1 MASKIPIPILTEEK
15 NYERYKLELTCWLK
29 LGEVAKS
36 KQGVA
41 VALSLPEKH
50 SSKIKD
56 KVFNE
61 MTIEQLSEE
70 EDAET
75 QTRAGI
81 DQLIDLLDKHLRKDD
96 LSDVFDK
103 YLDFEK
109 YYRTIES
116 VQEFTAE
123 FDNKYRKL
131 LKHDIVIPQTIL
143 AFKLLIQANITPE
156 EQMLVK
162 SGINYTMKDTMY
174 DQCIISM
181 KKFKG
186 DNSTTCQNTAIK
198 VEPAFTTSS
207 SNYQGQR
214 GFRNSRGRY
223 YQNRGTQRL
232 PGLKRGEQFG
242 TFERGT
248 HTRKV
253 NPTGANGRLLLCS
266 ACGSYRHLLKD
277 CPDSYENRKGD
288 QAYET
293 YAEEDCYNVML
304 DKTGEMLV
312 FTTEA
317 MNCAVLDSA
326 CSSTVCGKDWL
337 DSYMSSLTEQQKR
350 EVKVKESNKIF
361 KFGGGTRLSSDG
373 QYSIPVQLAGHK
385 LMLVTDVVRSDI
397 PLLLSKSAM
406 KSAKMHINLEDDTA
420 EVMGH
425 KISLNCT
432 SSGHYCI
439 PILQEE
445 IPVNQV
451 SLAELTDKERQKTLL
466 KLHLQFGHA
475 SADKMIELLKDA
487 KIWNNDYS
495 PMMNTI
501 VTKCEICQRF
511 RKTPPKSAV
520 AIPMAKNFNEV
531 VSLDLKNWEDG
542 YILHI
547 IDMWSRYSASIFI
560 KNKHPQSVIDQL
572 MKRWI
577 STFGTMG
584 AIFTDNGGEFSN
596 EEVRE
601 IASILGVKLFTTAG
615 YSPHQNGLNERIHGV
630 IDLILHKL
638 KVQYPNTDINVL
650 TGWANMAKNSI
661 HNHHGFSSHQLVF
674 GTNPNL
680 PNILTASPPSLEGT
694 TMSQIFAKHLNALHS
709 AREEFIKSEAD
720 ERLRRALRHKIS
732 NTEQN
737 FQNGEYVYY
746 KRDGKPMWLGPAKV
760 VAQDGKVVFI
770 RHGGNIMRMT
780 PNRLLKTTNSK
791 GEIQEQNKSTES
803 EKNGPQI
810 ISELESTDNSES
822 DEISIQEQ
830 TNERENEIVSDE
842 ENGTSENPIQE
853 MTDKEGC
860 CQNNPSSSKEIKT
873 ITKKNTNI
881 QEQTDFVPRR
891 SLRVLNKEMDWDV
904 RDTFV
909 VQVPKSQHGHEDC
922 MNAKNEELQKLKEF
936 NVYSEEEFHGQ
947 KCISTRWV
955 VVKKGD
961 KYKARLVARGFQE
974 DQSEEIRVDSPTI
987 GKAAVRI
994 CFAIAASKHW
1004 SLESTD
1010 IKSAFLQSDNVERE
1024 IYLIP
1029 PTEAC
1034 TPGKVWKLNKCLYG
1048 LGDASRQF
1056 YISLASELQRL
1067 GCIQSTVD
1075 HTVYFK
1081 EDSGTLKG
1089 MILTHVDDFIHCGD
1103 SDFKET
1109 VINPLAKRFV
1119 VGDRS
1124 ETNFK
1129 YIGLSINQNE
1139 KFEVC
1144 MHQNQYAKTIQQP
1157 LISKDKNIELSSEEH
1172 TQFRAIVGALQWL
1185 ISGSRPDLAFDTL
1198 LHSCKLKKAFKEDL
1212 SQCNKTVKRAKE
1224 NIEVIFPDLRSFSEW
1239 RLVVFSDASF
1249 ANLPDKISS
1258 CFAYIVLLVGAEG
1271 RCCPVSWKANKIKR
1285 VCRSTLAAE
1294 TMALV
1299 EGLEECLYL
1308 KHLLCEIKVFNDKN
1322 PIIAYTDNLGLK
1334 DALYSTKLVDDKQTR
1349 IDIAAIQ
1356 EMLKLSKV
1364 KQVNWVS
1371 TGKQLANA
1379 LTKRGASTEFLL
1391 DVIQS
1396 GRIQL
1401 Q

>member
-15 NYERYKLELTCWLK
+15 SYERYKFELDCWLK
-29 LGEVAKS
+29 LGELAKS

-61 MTIEQLSEE
+61 LTIELLSEE
-70 EDAET
+70 T
-75 QTRAGI
+75 GI
-81 DQLIDLLDKHLRKDD
+81 DKLKALLDKHLGKDD

-103 YLDFEK
+103 YIDFEK
-109 YYRTIES
+109 YYRTTES

-131 LKHDIVIPQTIL
+131 VKHSIELPQTIL

-162 SGINYTMKDTMY
+162 SGIDYAKKETMY
-174 DQCIISM
+174 DQCIVSM

-186 DNSTTCQNTAIK
+186 DNNSAACQNTAIK

-223 YQNRGTQRL
+223 YNQNRGYQRM
-232 PGLKRGEQFG
+232 PVLKRGEQFG
-242 TFERGT
+242 TFERGAQ
-248 HTRKV
+248 TRRV

-277 CPDSYENRKGD
+277 CPDSYENRKSD

-293 YAEEDCYNVML
+293 QTEEDCYNVML
-304 DKTGEMLV
+304 DNTDEMLV

-337 DSYMSSLTEQQKR
+337 DSYMNSLTEQQKK
-350 EVKVKESNKIF
+350 EVKMKESNKIF
-361 KFGGGTRLSSDG
+361 KFGGGTRLFSDG

-420 EVMGH
+420 EVMGQ

-451 SLAELTDKERQKTLL
+451 SLAELTEKERHKTLL

-487 KIWNNDYS
+487 KIWNSDYLS
-495 PMMNTI
+495 MMNTI

-511 RKTPPKSAV
+511 KKTPPKCAV

-560 KNKHPQSVIDQL
+560 KHKHPQSVIDQL

-577 STFGTMG
+577 STFGTMR

-596 EEVRE
+596 DEMRE

-638 KVQYPNTDINVL
+638 KAQYPNTDINVL
-650 TGWANMAKNSI
+650 IGWANMAKNSI

-737 FQNGEYVYY
+737 FKHGEYVYY

-770 RHGGNIMRMT
+770 RHGGYILRMT
-780 PNRLLKTTNSK
+780 PNRLLKATNSK
-791 GEIQEQNKSTES
+791 DDFQDQNKTTAS
-803 EKNGPQI
+803 EKIEPQI
-810 ISELESTDNSES
+810 ISELKSTETDISES
-822 DEISIQEQ
+822 DENSIQEK
-830 TNERENEIVSDE
+830 TNEEADEIISDE
-842 ENGTSENPIQE
+842 ENGTNEDPIQAT
-853 MTDKEGC
+853 TDTKSLS
-860 CQNNPSSSKEIKT
+860 QNNPSSSKETET
-873 ITKKNTNI
+873 ITKKNANV
-881 QEQTDFVPRR
+881 QKQTDFVPRR

-904 RDTFV
+904 HDAFV
-909 VQVPKSQHGHEDC
+909 VQVPKSQQGHDDC
-922 MNAKNEELQKLKEF
+922 IKAKNEELQKLKEF
-936 NVYSEEEFHGQ
+936 NVYSEEEFYGQ

-987 GKAAVRI
+987 GKAAMRI

-1004 SLESTD
+1004 PLESTD
-1010 IKSAFLQSDNVERE
+1010 IKSAFLQSDKVERE

-1029 PTEAC
+1029 PSEAC

-1081 EDSGTLKG
+1081 QDSGTLKG

-1103 SDFKET
+1103 TDFKET

-1124 ETNFK
+1124 ETHFK

-1139 KFEVC
+1139 EFEVC
-1144 MHQNQYAKTIQQP
+1144 MHQNQYAETIQQP
-1157 LISKDKNIELSSEEH
+1157 LVSKDKNIELSPKEH
-1172 TQFRAIVGALQWL
+1172 TQYRAIVGALQWL

-1212 SQCNKTVKRAKE
+1212 FQCNKTVKRAKE
-1224 NIEVIFPDLRSFSEW
+1224 IIEVVFPDLESFSEW

-1258 CFAYIVLLVGAEG
+1258 CFAYIVLLVGANG

-1294 TMALV
+1294 TMALI

-1308 KHLLCEIKVFNDKN
+1308 KHLLCEIKVFNN
-1322 PIIAYTDNLGLK
+1322 QSPIIAYTDNLGLK
-1334 DALYSTKLVDDKQTR
+1334 EALYSTKLVDDKQTR